1 MTLLESTGSVRVL
14 LDDLQ
19 LCTIQP
25 CMFLTVCLCVNVGL
39 DVINIMTS
47 KQKSELLVDME
58 DFEGK
63 KVFARY
69 SSFKV
74 DAECDGYK
82 LTVTGFKNGGAGE

>member
-1 MTLLESTGSVRVL
+1 
-14 LDDLQ
+14 
-19 LCTIQP
+19 
-25 CMFLTVCLCVNVGL
+25 MFLTVCLCVNVGL

-47 KQKSELLVDME
+47 KQNCELLVDME

-82 LTVTGFKNGGAGE
+82 LTVTGFKDGGAGE